1 MRDILK
7 NDMAEAYLS
16 FCAFYAEAFESFL
29 LEFQFDQPMIHK
41 LYVGMLALLTNLMKK
56 FIKKKSQSKANEDL
70 KTGQDLLEIN
80 VSRSANHK
88 SLNCFE
94 IGTKARLHFNKYI
107 LLAGDEAMK
116 FRRKSFGGILQHGNR
131 VLDAELTS

>member
-16 FCAFYAEAFESFL
+16 FCAFCAEAFESFL
-29 LEFQFDQPMIHK
+29 LKFQFDQPMIHK

-56 FIKKKSQSKANEDL
+56 FIKKKSQSKDL

-107 LLAGDEAMK
+107 LLTGDEAMK
-116 FRRKSFGGILQHGNR
+116 FRRKSFGGILQHVSR